1 MKNFK
6 LILKSL
12 FSNNA
17 TVEGARHRPWYF
29 AVIMFFVSM
38 ILALVPIF
46 VTNITKKGTD
56 AISQYSYNMENLSLR
71 FSEELKEKNVTLE
84 VSYNESSKKNV
95 LLDHGTWKTSF
106 PENEFNFQDTTY
118 NYYYHKDENLVTD
131 FLAFYLRD
139 MSSENLS
146 NFAKRL
152 EEAHKEANAHLPSV
166 VLMTET
172 QMVVYISN
180 PSRGAVIG
188 TVVGD
193 YQSTKVGWDMKQLLS
208 EKAHTTPEEF
218 AAYKAETWENWKNL
232 YNEIYNHNRL
242 TSTWTTTLIMFGINA
257 VLVFFM
263 GLMVFILTRGKN
275 NPFRIYTFWE
285 SMKVGMWAANMPA
298 ILTCGFG
305 FLLKGFMQVLFALL
319 LGVRV
324 MWLTM
329 KTLGPNNVPTPSYN
343 YKEVKTVTAK
353 PSKK

>member
-29 AVIMFFVSM
+29 AVIMFFMSM
-38 ILALVPIF
+38 ILALVPVF
-46 VTNITKKGTD
+46 VTNISKKGAD
-56 AISQYSYNMENLSLR
+56 AVKQYSYNMDNLALR
-71 FSEELKEKNVTLE
+71 FSEELADKNVTLE

-95 LLDHGTWKTSF
+95 LLDKGTWSIAFKENSFGYENTS
-106 PENEFNFQDTTY
+106 Y
-118 NYYYHKDENLVTD
+118 NYYLHKDENLVID
-131 FLAFYLRD
+131 FLAFYLGG
-139 MSSENLS
+139 MSSEGLS

-152 EEAHKEANAHLPSV
+152 EEAHKEANAQLPSL
-166 VLMTET
+166 VLMTES
-172 QMVVYISN
+172 QIVVYFSN
-180 PSRGAVIG
+180 PSRGSIIG
-188 TVVGD
+188 SVVGD
-193 YQSTKVGWDMKQLLS
+193 YESSKVGWDMKELLS
-208 EKAHTTPEEF
+208 KKTYSNPEEF
-218 AAYKAETWENWKNL
+218 AAYKAETWDNWKNF

-285 SMKVGMWAANMPA
+285 SMKIGMWASNMPA
-298 ILTCGFG
+298 ILTCGLG
-305 FLLKGFMQVLFALL
+305 FLLTNFMQVLFALL
-319 LGVRV
+319 VGVRV

-329 KTLGPNNVPTPSYN
+329 KTLGPNNVPTPNYN
-343 YKEVKTVTAK
+343 YKDVKTVNAK